1 MRLNGTVPP
10 LVLVRYKIPNAPPR
24 GASLW
29 GVIIPR
35 VGSALRSWTRGY
47 TNRPLCGR
55 SPTTK
60 DDVIPRDNGI
70 RVGETPSKPSRAK
83 MPCTFD
89 YHLFTHD
96 GLDAV
101 RAMTGGITRP

>member
-1 MRLNGTVPP
+1 MTV
-10 LVLVRYKIPNAPPR
+10 RKGFSNAPPR

-70 RVGETPSKPSRAK
+70 RVGETASKPSMCK
-83 MPCTFD
+83 
-89 YHLFTHD
+89 
-96 GLDAV
+96 
-101 RAMTGGITRP
+101 